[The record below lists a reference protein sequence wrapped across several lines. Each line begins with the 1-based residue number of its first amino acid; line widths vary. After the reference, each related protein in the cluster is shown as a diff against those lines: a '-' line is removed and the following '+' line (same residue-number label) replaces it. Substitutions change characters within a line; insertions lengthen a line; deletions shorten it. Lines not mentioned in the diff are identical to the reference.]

1 MSSAA
6 FPEIVDTEPPML
18 TAVPAGS
25 RFDLSGRVALV
36 TGASRGIG
44 SAIATALVEQGAQV
58 VLSSRKQAD
67 LDEEAA
73 RINAKYPE
81 RATAIAAH
89 TGRPE
94 DLERLVKSVTERL
107 GHIDILVNNAA
118 TNPYFGPVLGADLPA
133 WDKTFE
139 VNLRGVFILTKL
151 VYEAW
156 METHGGAIV
165 NVASIGGLRPGV
177 GLGVYNITKAGVIML
192 TRQLA
197 RELGGK
203 VRVNAVAPGLI
214 KTRFAEALWGNAA
227 ILDRVLASNPMGRI
241 GTADEVAGVVAFLA
255 SDAAS
260 YVNGEVIVIDGG
272 GGEP

>member
-1 MSSAA
+1 V
-6 FPEIVDTEPPML
+6 PE
-18 TAVPAGS
+18 GS
-25 RFDLSGRVALV
+25 RFDLTGRVALI

-73 RINAKYPE
+73 RINALHPE

-89 TGRPE
+89 AGRQE
-94 DLERLVKSVTERL
+94 DLERLVKSAMESH

-118 TNPYFGPVLGADLPA
+118 TNPYFGPVLAAELPA

-139 VNLRGVFILTKL
+139 VNLRGVFVLTKL
-151 VYEAW
+151 VYDAW
-156 METHGGAIV
+156 MESHGGAIV
-165 NVASIGGLRPGV
+165 NVASVGGIRPGL
-177 GLGVYNITKAGVIML
+177 GLGVYNVTKAGVIML
-192 TRQLA
+192 TKQLA
-197 RELGGK
+197 RELGGN

-214 KTRFAEALWGNAA
+214 KTRFAEALWGNEA

-241 GTADEVAGVVAFLA
+241 GLPDEVAGVVAFLA

-260 YVNGEVIVIDGG
+260 YVNGQAIVIDGG
-272 GGEP
+272 GGEV

>member
-1 MSSAA
+1 
-6 FPEIVDTEPPML
+6 
-18 TAVPAGS
+18 VPAGS

-73 RINAKYPE
+73 RINAQYPE
-81 RATAIAAH
+81 HATAIAAH
-89 TGRPE
+89 AGRPE
-94 DLERLVKSVTERL
+94 DLERLVKSVMERFAR
-107 GHIDILVNNAA
+107 IDILVNNAA
-118 TNPYFGPVLGADLPA
+118 TNPYFGPVLGAELSA

-139 VNLRGVFILTKL
+139 VNLRGVFVLTKL
-151 VYEAW
+151 VYEAS
-156 METHGGAIV
+156 METHGGAVV
-165 NVASIGGLRPGV
+165 NVASIGGMRPGI

-214 KTRFAEALWGNAA
+214 KTRFAEALWGNEA

-241 GTADEVAGVVAFLA
+241 GLPDEVASTVAFLA

-260 YVNGEVIVIDGG
+260 YINGEVIVIDGG